1 MSLMIRSQRDPV
13 SKERLSYWYSLKRSQ
28 RRFHRISTYSEA
40 TGSVRGK
47 AKASERARRRD
58 EENPIIALVSAIT
71 GNRIDTTTSKMPPR
85 RSTTTKE
92 DEDDNNGKFD
102 DSYYNM
108 TSNAILSSLPVL
120 MQKFI
125 ADSKDLAVTG
135 GQKLWNFILPNW
147 EGYSSDGLP
156 TMKQL
161 IQSASNSASSPMEFM
176 LRHFDTNGDGH
187 ISASELLNMTEILK
201 HMPEPAQTSW
211 ATWFRREWPLLD
223 WKIGVFLWSTFG
235 GVLFLLA
242 GFSII
247 PGRMHGISA
256 KILRWPVL
264 AVVNFLIIVE
274 LT

>member
-1 MSLMIRSQRDPV
+1 
-13 SKERLSYWYSLKRSQ
+13 
-28 RRFHRISTYSEA
+28 
-40 TGSVRGK
+40 
-47 AKASERARRRD
+47 
-58 EENPIIALVSAIT
+58 
-71 GNRIDTTTSKMPPR
+71 MPPAR
-85 RSTTTKE
+85 RSTTTKQE
-92 DEDDNNGKFD
+92 EENHNNGKC

-108 TSNAILSSLPVL
+108 TSNALLSSLPVL
-120 MQKFI
+120 MQRFI

-147 EGYSSDGLP
+147 EGYSSSDRGAGSSLP

-161 IQSASNSASSPMEFM
+161 IQSASSSASSPMEFM

-201 HMPEPAQTSW
+201 HMPEPPAQISW